1 MAFDPFPS
9 DPHKRVESGL
19 LTIRSG
25 GMVIL
30 VDDENRENEGDL
42 VIAAEKTTP
51 DAVNFMAK
59 YGRGLICLS
68 LEPAIVER
76 LQLPMMVNDNRSAFG
91 TAFTVS
97 VEARRGVST
106 GISAADRAT
115 TVQTA
120 IADDAVP
127 SDLVSPGHIFPLRS
141 RPGGVLVRSGQTE
154 GAVDLARLAGL
165 KPAGVICEVM
175 NEDGTMA
182 RLPQL
187 MELAAEHG
195 LPILTVAD
203 LIAHRLQNET
213 LVSVAGEALL
223 PTKWA
228 GDLQVKVFSNEVNGL
243 FYIAAIKGDVS
254 GGGPVP
260 VRVHTGNL
268 WGDAFSA
275 TRKDQ
280 GMTLE
285 RALRF
290 INEQSRG
297 VVLFIL
303 RPFDVA
309 ALLGRLSLHCEKT
322 PAIPVATSPHEPD
335 PYPRGLRDYGIGA
348 QILRLLGVQQI
359 RLITN
364 RTDLKIVGL
373 EGFGL
378 DITEYV
384 RLNDDDPS
392 VSAPVLELVQPAAS
406 EGHGS
411 DDHGN

>member
-1 MAFDPFPS
+1 MNVAFDPFPS
-9 DPHKRVESGL
+9 DPKKRVEAGL

-51 DAVNFMAK
+51 DAINFMATH
-59 YGRGLICLS
+59 GRGLICL
-68 LEPAIVER
+68 AMDNAHIDR
-76 LQLPMMVNDNRSAFG
+76 LQLPMMVNDNRSSFG

-97 VEARRGVST
+97 IEARRGVST

-115 TVQTA
+115 TVQAA

-127 SDLVSPGHIFPLRS
+127 SDLVSPGHVFPLRARS
-141 RPGGVLVRSGQTE
+141 GGVLVRSGQTE
-154 GAVDLARLAGL
+154 GSVDLARLAGL
-165 KPAGVICEVM
+165 KSAGVICEVM
-175 NEDGTMA
+175 NEDGTMS

-187 MELAAEHG
+187 VELAAKHE

-213 LVSVAGEALL
+213 LVTLSAEATLN
-223 PTKWA
+223 TKWA
-228 GDLQVKVFSNEVNGL
+228 GELRVKVFANEVNGL
-243 FYIAAIKGDVS
+243 FYIAAIKGDVNTDE
-254 GGGPVP
+254 PIP
-260 VRVHTGNL
+260 VRVHNADL

-275 TRKDQ
+275 QRLDG

-285 RALRF
+285 RSLRF
-290 INEQSRG
+290 IEEEGRG

-303 RPFDVA
+303 RPFEASD
-309 ALLGRLSLHCEKT
+309 LLGGLRMHCEEPT
-322 PAIPVATSPHEPD
+322 AAPASPHEPD
-335 PYPRGLRDYGIGA
+335 PYPKGLRDYGIGA
-348 QILRLLGVQQI
+348 QILRLLGARRI

-364 RTDLKIVGL
+364 QEDLKIVGI

-378 DITEYV
+378 EITEYV
-384 RLNDDDPS
+384 RINDDPS
-392 VSAPVLELVQPAAS
+392 VTSPVLELVQPSAAD
-406 EGHGS
+406 GAGS
-411 DDHGN
+411 DSDGH

>member
-1 MAFDPFPS
+1 MPFDPFPS
-9 DPHKRVESGL
+9 DPAKRIETAL
-19 LTIRSG
+19 LTTRSG

-51 DAVNFMAK
+51 EAINFMAVH
-59 YGRGLICLS
+59 GRGLICLS
-68 LEPAIVER
+68 LETPIVER
-76 LQLPMMVNDNRSAFG
+76 LQLPMMVSDNRSPFG

-97 VEARRGVST
+97 IEARRGVTT

-115 TVQTA
+115 TVLAA

-127 SDLVSPGHIFPLRS
+127 SDLVSPGHVFPLRA
-141 RPGGVLVRSGQTE
+141 RDGGVLVRSGQTE

-187 MELAAEHG
+187 IELAREHH

-213 LVSVAGEALL
+213 LVSVAGEATFD
-223 PTKWA
+223 TKWA
-228 GDLQVKVFSNEVNGL
+228 GELDVKVFSNEVNGL
-243 FYIAAIKGDVS
+243 FYVAAVKGDIT
-254 GGGPVP
+254 GDEPVP
-260 VRVHTGNL
+260 VRVHNGSI
-268 WGDAFSA
+268 WADAFSA
-275 TRKDQ
+275 RRLDG

-290 INEQSRG
+290 IGREERG

-303 RPFDVA
+303 RPFDVGN
-309 ALLGRLSLHCEKT
+309 LLSKLSSHCVKT
-322 PAIPVATSPHEPD
+322 PPVPRSPHEPD
-335 PYPRGLRDYGIGA
+335 PYPKGLRDYGIGA
-348 QILRLLGVQQI
+348 QILRLLGLRKI

-364 RTDLKIVGL
+364 RTDLKIVGI

-378 DITEYV
+378 KITEYV
-384 RLNDDDPS
+384 RLEEEDEA
-392 VSAPVLELVQPAAS
+392 APVLHLVRQAVGVS
-406 EGHGS
+406 EGAEEDGQ
-411 DDHGN
+411 

>member
-1 MAFDPFPS
+1 MPFDPFPS
-9 DPHKRVESGL
+9 SPAKRVETSL

-42 VIAAEKTTP
+42 VVAAAKATP
-51 DAVNFMAK
+51 ESINFMAVH
-59 YGRGLICLS
+59 GRGLICLS
-68 LEPAIVER
+68 LETAIVER
-76 LQLPMMVNDNRSAFG
+76 LQLPMMVSDNRSPFG

-97 VEARRGVST
+97 IEARRGVTT

-115 TVQTA
+115 TILAA
-120 IADDAVP
+120 IEDGAAP
-127 SDLVSPGHIFPLRS
+127 SDLVSPGHIFPLRA
-141 RPGGVLVRSGQTE
+141 RDGGVLVRSGQTE

-187 MELAAEHG
+187 IELAREHH

-213 LVSVAGEALL
+213 LVSVAGEATLD
-223 PTKWA
+223 TKWA
-228 GDLQVKVFSNEVNGL
+228 GELDVKVFSNEVNGL
-243 FYIAAIKGDVS
+243 FYVAAIKGDID
-254 GGGPVP
+254 GDEPVP
-260 VRVHTGNL
+260 VRVHSGSI
-268 WGDAFSA
+268 WADAFSA
-275 TRKDQ
+275 RRLDG

-290 INEQSRG
+290 IGREERG

-303 RPFDVA
+303 RPFDVG
-309 ALLGRLSLHCEKT
+309 ALLGKLAAHCEKT
-322 PAIPVATSPHEPD
+322 PPVPRSPHEPD
-335 PYPRGLRDYGIGA
+335 PYPKGLRDYGIGA
-348 QILRLLGVQQI
+348 QILRLLGLSKI

-364 RTDLKIVGL
+364 RRDLKIVGI

-378 DITEYV
+378 QITEYV
-384 RLNDDDPS
+384 RLEEEDET
-392 VSAPVLELVQPAAS
+392 APVLHLVRHAVEAS
-406 EGHGS
+406 KGTEEDGQ
-411 DDHGN
+411 